1 MHKGMDLTW
10 DEAVLH
16 VLGDHYPNEAALS
29 AIYYEVYKYRR
40 LTGWHQEDIGY
51 NEPRYHQIVRA
62 TLSQL
67 GKRGHVERLRRG
79 VYALK
84 E

>member
-1 MHKGMDLTW
+1 MHDEIDLTW

-16 VLGDHYPNEAALS
+16 VLGGHYPDKVANS
-29 AIYYEVYKYRR
+29 VIYYEVYKYRK
-40 LTGWHQEDIGY
+40 LTEWDQEDIGY

-62 TLSQL
+62 TLSHL
-67 GKRGHVERLRRG
+67 KKRGLVEHLRKG
-79 VYALK
+79 IYVLK